1 MNFDGGTTGLKNSDI
16 GLRNWKPEWKI
27 SDKKREVSVKRP
39 DTLFMPRRKF
49 IASAS
54 FLMLG
59 GRLWDRST
67 AATWTPQDVPQLKEE
82 LTPDELKTVKGSL
95 MAQNLEDYFKE
106 DYSCAESIFSVSL
119 KFLKRSKKLVWIAS
133 GFGGGLGNGDL
144 CGFLTGGVMA
154 IGLSSG
160 MMDEKRWYAK
170 EVCVF
175 KVDEYW
181 KLWTSIA
188 PLHCSEIWGE
198 KRNPKVCLRLGLLA
212 SAKLEKLLES
222 D

>member
-1 MNFDGGTTGLKNSDI
+1 MK
-16 GLRNWKPEWKI
+16 KP
-27 SDKKREVSVKRP
+27 DA
-39 DTLFMPRRKF
+39 LFMPRRKF
-49 IASAS
+49 ITSAS

-59 GRLWDRST
+59 ARLWDKPAGAPRTSQ
-67 AATWTPQDVPQLKEE
+67 AVPQLKEE
-82 LTPDELKTVKGSL
+82 LTSEEIKIVKDSVL
-95 MAQNLEDYFKE
+95 AQDLENYFGE
-106 DYSCAESIFSVSL
+106 DFSCAESIFTVSL

-160 MMDEKRWYAK
+160 MLKEKRWYAR
-170 EVCVF
+170 EVCAH

-181 KLWTSIA
+181 KYWASIA

-198 KRNPKVCLRLGLLA
+198 KRDPKVCRRLGMLA
-212 SAKLEKLLES
+212 SAKLEQLLES